1 MKRLLRI
8 RGKERVSVSFP
19 FFFKK
24 SLFILAIFCF
34 VFFSSGCTDTNHSGN
49 ESKPVKV
56 TKDVNDSGKKT
67 GLVEVTNLTQINE
80 SLNKGPVVLK
90 LGSKSCIPCK
100 EQEQV
105 LSELIPKY
113 QNSASFMI
121 IDIEAYP
128 EYATEFGVR
137 SIPDT
142 CIITGIEN
150 GKYIY
155 MRQDGSKSPE
165 RTTARFLGVTD
176 KETLSETLGK
186 AIASKKA
193 GV

>member
-8 RGKERVSVSFP
+8 QGKERVSFSFP

-49 ESKPVKV
+49 ESEPVKV
-56 TKDVNDSGKKT
+56 TKNINDSGKKVE
-67 GLVEVTNLTQINE
+67 LFEVTNLSQINE
-80 SLNKGPVVLK
+80 ALNKGPVVLK
-90 LGSKSCIPCK
+90 LGSKHCIPCK

-105 LSELIPKY
+105 LSELLQMYKD
-113 QNSASFMI
+113 SASIML
-121 IDIEAYP
+121 IDTKEYP
-128 EYATEFGVR
+128 EFATEFGVV

-142 CIITGIEN
+142 CIIEGIKD

-155 MRQDGSKSPE
+155 MRQDGSQSPE
-165 RTTARFLGVTD
+165 RTTARFIGVTD
-176 KETLSETLGK
+176 KETLSETLEK
-186 AIASKKA
+186 AIVSRKA